1 MTSQVFG
8 ASAPA
13 SRREPTGPDGTG
25 EPVPLDLAGQRVWR
39 AEQLHPGTP
48 ANLVA
53 LAASVPARVDVGA
66 LRTAL
71 RAALDPDDPLL
82 AVHTDQ
88 EGRGARHRPD
98 GQPQVPVVVTDLTH
112 LPDGERDTAVGEI
125 LTEEAST
132 GFALAHEAPLRCRV
146 LLLPGRTVLVLVAHR
161 VAADE
166 ETLGALLH
174 RAAPRH
180 PAATDPV
187 GPGTATGPTGAGGGA
202 AGARPAGP
210 QVGADDGLD
219 VWRELLAVPPS
230 AALPTD
236 WPRPVVLAGT
246 GGTATVSVPA
256 DTRRRLRDRF
266 PEVDE
271 ATVLIAGLHALL
283 VRHGAG
289 TDVAVTATTP
299 ATGGGEV
306 VVRTDL
312 AGDPDFAAV
321 VARTRAAVTVAAG
334 AAVPFARLAEELG
347 GTAAS
352 VRHDPFARVA
362 LTVRDAPLL
371 PPALG
376 GLPLSPLPLPRLGVR
391 YELRLV
397 LEAAADGGLTGR
409 LEYARD
415 LFDPPTA
422 DRIAA
427 RFPLLLAAAAATPDT
442 PVSRLGLV
450 TPAERALVLDT
461 WNDVHAPRPE
471 DRCLHELI
479 LDRARAFPAAP
490 AVVCAGR
497 TLSYRELDERSAR
510 LAAVLRGH
518 AVGGRLVALC
528 VEKSVEMVVGAL
540 AILRAGAAW
549 VPMDPA
555 YPVARLGFM
564 LTDAQAPVV
573 LADSASADRLP
584 RHDATT
590 VLLDDVPDAVAS
602 ANGAHP
608 DPDGEPAGDPG
619 SLCYVI
625 YTSGSTGTPKGA
637 ANTHRGVLNTMAALV
652 SRCRMDNR
660 TRLLQCS
667 SLSFD
672 MSAFDILSTLLA
684 GGCLVVPTRADL
696 TDPQRLLDLAHDAR
710 ITVWSSTPALFRGAV
725 DVALDSGAG
734 LPEGLR
740 TVVLGG
746 DRFPGGVIGPL
757 RSLAPR
763 ARAFNVAG
771 MTEVSFTTTGHP
783 VTSADARR
791 ASVPWGRPLPHQR
804 MYVLDDEGDPVPVG
818 VPGELYIG
826 GAGVGPGY
834 WRRPELTAQRF
845 LPDPFVAD
853 PDARMY
859 RTGDLV
865 RHLSD
870 GQIEFLGRLDHQ
882 VKVRGYRIEL
892 GEVETALAGHP
903 QVRDCVVDLRAGT
916 DEQSRLTAYLVPVD
930 PEQPATVES
939 LREFLGGRLPEHMV
953 PALFVA
959 VPRIPVTPGGKIDRA
974 ALADLP
980 LPAGRPELGSAYT
993 PPRDG
998 LERSVVAEW
1007 ERVLGVSGIGVD
1019 DEFTA
1024 LGGHSLLATATM
1036 TMISDVLRVPVSARD
1051 LYEASTPARLARRI
1065 RALAPDRVWD

>member
-1 MTSQVFG
+1 MTSQLFG
-8 ASAPA
+8 QSAPV
-13 SRREPTGPDGTG
+13 SRAATDGPDGAAD
-25 EPVPLDLAGQRVWR
+25 PAVPLDLAGQRIWR
-39 AEQLHPGTP
+39 AEQLRPGTA

-53 LAASVPARVDVGA
+53 LAASVPARVDAV
-66 LRTAL
+66 AL
-71 RAALDPDDPLL
+71 RAALSAAIAPDDPLR
-82 AVHTDQ
+82 AVHADHA
-88 EGRGARHRPD
+88 GRAVRRRPD
-98 GQPQVPVVVTDLTH
+98 GDATARVVVTDLTA
-112 LPDGERDTAVGEI
+112 LPDDERDAALGEV
-125 LTEEAST
+125 LTEEALT
-132 GFALAHEAPLRCRV
+132 GFALADETPLRCRV
-146 LLLPGRTVLVLVAHR
+146 LLLPGRTVLVFVAHR

-166 ETLGALLH
+166 RTLGALLH
-174 RAAPRH
+174 RTARCYAV
-180 PAATDPV
+180 AT
-187 GPGTATGPTGAGGGA
+187 GA
-202 AGARPAGP
+202 AGPGVSAGAPPEPPAGP
-210 QVGADDGLD
+210 EPGTDGQLD
-219 VWRELLAVPPS
+219 LWRGLLADPPS

-236 WPRPVVLAGT
+236 WPRPAVLDGT
-246 GGTATVSVPA
+246 GGTAELAVPA
-256 DTRRRLRDRF
+256 DTRQRLRNRF
-266 PEVDE
+266 PNVDE
-271 ATVLIAGLHALL
+271 ATILVAGLHALL

-289 TDVAVTATTP
+289 TDVAVTATAP
-299 ATGGGEV
+299 GTGDTEL

-312 AGDPDFAAV
+312 AGDPDFDTV
-321 VARTRAAVTVAAG
+321 VARTRTAVTAATR
-334 AAVPFARLAEELG
+334 AAVPFAWLAEELG
-347 GTAAS
+347 GTTAG

-362 LTVRDAPLL
+362 LAVRDRPLL

-376 GLPLSPLPLPRLGVR
+376 DLPLTPLPLPRLGVR

-397 LEAAADGGLTGR
+397 LEPTPDGDLTGR

-422 DRIAA
+422 ERIAA
-427 RFPLLLAAAAATPDT
+427 RFPLLLAAAATDPDT

-450 TPAERALVLDT
+450 TPAERTLVLDT
-461 WNDVHAPRPE
+461 WNDVRAPTPR
-471 DRCLHELI
+471 DRCLHDLI
-479 LDRARAFPAAP
+479 LERARAFPEQP

-497 TLSYRELDERSAR
+497 TLTYRELDERSGR
-510 LAAVLRGH
+510 LAGVLRGH
-518 AVGGRLVALC
+518 GVRDRLVALC
-528 VEKSVEMVVGAL
+528 VDKSVEMVVGVL

-564 LTDAQAPVV
+564 LEDSQAPVV
-573 LADSASADRLP
+573 LADPASAERLP
-584 RHDATT
+584 RHDATV
-590 VLLDDVPDAVAS
+590 VLLGGEPDGPVP
-602 ANGAHP
+602 ANGTRPGP
-608 DPDGEPAGDPG
+608 DREPTGDPG

-637 ANTHRGVLNTMAALV
+637 ANTHRGVLNTMTALV
-652 SRCRMDNR
+652 SRGRLDSR

-684 GGCLVVPTRADL
+684 GGALVVPTRSDL
-696 TDPQRLLDLAHDAR
+696 TDPQRLLDLAHESR
-710 ITVWSSTPALFRGAV
+710 ITVWSSTPALFRGVV
-725 DVALDSGAG
+725 DVALDTGVG

-763 ARAFNVAG
+763 ARALNVAG

-783 VTSADARR
+783 VAATDARR
-791 ASVPWGRPLPHQR
+791 ASVPWGRPLPNQR
-804 MYVLDDEGDPVPVG
+804 MYVLDEQGDPVPAG

-882 VKVRGYRIEL
+882 IKVRGYRIEL
-892 GEVETALAGHP
+892 GEVETALGGHP
-903 QVRDCVVDLRAGT
+903 RVRDCVVDLRVGA
-916 DEQSRLTAYLVPVD
+916 DEQSRLTAYLVPAD
-930 PEQPATVES
+930 PEQPPSVES
-939 LREFLGGRLPEHMV
+939 LREFLGARLPEHMV
-953 PALFVA
+953 PAVFVA

-974 ALADLP
+974 ALANLP
-980 LPAGRPELGSAYT
+980 LPTGRPDLGSAYS

-998 LERSVVAEW
+998 LERTVVAEW

-1019 DEFTA
+1019 DEFVA
-1024 LGGHSLLATATM
+1024 LGGHSLLATAAM
-1036 TMISDVLRVPVSARD
+1036 TLISDVLRVPVSARD

-1065 RALAPDRVWD
+1065 RRLAPDRVWD